1 MASRH
6 RRIESTPDRLFP
18 FEEMAARGP
27 RPDIY
32 AIFGRAEFSSN
43 GALPYSATHRAYRKL
58 SAFGRPDAQGYRA
71 PSLAYSDDRKR
82 YRRRPAQS
90 RLIYAQTITSEA

>member
-27 RPDIY
+27 RPEIY

-58 SAFGRPDAQGYRA
+58 SAF
-71 PSLAYSDDRKR
+71 DDRMLKDIGLHR
-82 YRRRPAQS
+82 SHIQMIANGTDGARRKA
-90 RLIYAQTITSEA
+90 A